1 MRFFMCNSKMHLKCF
16 AYCKSKTKNFLALLK
31 KDWFRTVFCLSLT
44 FFLPEYLAIGSV
56 FLSLLFL
63 IRTMKKENLT
73 LKFGR
78 LGILLVLYII
88 TGFISCFYALKP
100 IHSLLMALLWAAMMI
115 GYFAFTT
122 ILTDK
127 SRLRITFKTFMIFAF
142 ICGIISIVQYIL
154 NLFGDFLNIRNLWY
168 PLDTYLYKTFSST
181 SFYTYWSGNRTA
193 STFSNP
199 NLYAMETLLVLPFGL
214 YCLNTSTNRNGRILH
229 SLLLVITFVGVLFAF
244 CRSFYFAIVP
254 MAFAFL
260 ILTFAKSRLSRWGL
274 LILFVS
280 LALFKLIPNPFWERF
295 TDLNFEDSSIYK
307 RFDAWIVALRA
318 FRQQPVGGYGFGNLN
333 IFQLLHQYG
342 VDTHHMHNLP
352 FELLAEGGLIAILIF
367 AAMAWNIFV
376 PGVKMHRIKDSH
388 DSILGATI
396 LVTTAGFLLFSM
408 AQFPMTTPKS
418 IILFILMYGLFDAS
432 ADLTNIKK
440 LYPFTKKSSAK

>member
-1 MRFFMCNSKMHLKCF
+1 MGNIETQLGFF
-16 AYCKSKTKNFLALLK
+16 AYCKSRLQNFIALFRD
-31 KDWFRTVFCLSLT
+31 DWFRTIFCLSLT

-56 FLSLLFL
+56 FLSAIFL
-63 IRTMKKENLT
+63 VRTMRKEHLR
-73 LKFGR
+73 LKFGW
-78 LGILLVLYII
+78 LGILLALYILS
-88 TGFISCFYALKP
+88 GFISCFYALKP
-100 IHSLLMALLWAAMMI
+100 IHSLLMSLLWAAMMI

-127 SRLRITFKTFMIFAF
+127 SRLRITLKTFMVFGF
-142 ICGIISIVQYIL
+142 VCGIISILQYVL
-154 NLFGDFLNIRNLWY
+154 NLFGDFLSIRNLWY
-168 PLDTYLYKTFSST
+168 PLDTYLYETFSST
-181 SFYTYWSGNRTA
+181 SFYTYWGGNRTA

-199 NLYAMETLLVLPFGL
+199 NLYAMEILLVLPLGL

-229 SLLLVITFVGVLFAF
+229 SLLLVFTFVGVLFAF

-280 LALFKLIPNPFWERF
+280 LALFKLIPNPFWDRF

-307 RFDAWIVALRA
+307 RVDAWIVALRA
-318 FRQQPVGGYGFGNLN
+318 FQKQPVGGYGFGNLN
-333 IFQLLHQYG
+333 ILQLLHQNG

-352 FELLAEGGLIAILIF
+352 FELLAEGGLVAILIF

-376 PGVKMHRIKDSH
+376 PSIKMHRIKDNH

-418 IILFILMYGLFDAS
+418 IILFILMYGIFDAS
-432 ADLTNIKK
+432 GSLCNTSRS
-440 LYPFTKKSSAK
+440 FRFRKKSST